1 MSSNI
6 LFYSLVFNYLV
17 ILIGKLKSL
26 QKFFILKAEFPERKK
41 YFQPLYQ
48 TNMLDKHASLYPYF
62 PETRTTNID
71 LKIKGPDAE

>member
-17 ILIGKLKSL
+17 ILIGKLKSS

-41 YFQPLYQ
+41 YFQPLCIAA
-48 TNMLDKHASLYPYF
+48 TDS
-62 PETRTTNID
+62 RS
-71 LKIKGPDAE
+71 